1 MHLRTLNVKSL
12 NQILRIQV
20 REGKKEKIKK
30 QDQPQKELLWQ
41 QKRLS
46 YLNLSQNFSTP
57 IVKRLRREK
66 IASCLQAKTRG
77 AMSTATT
84 SQIKTK
90 LKQVLKVWHVIILA
104 ADHNPP
110 KEAQLG
116 QKKLR
121 GGSHHL
127 RSQSTTNI
135 SKWYTKTNALWGTCL
150 SSKKGSK
157 C

>member
-90 LKQVLKVWHVIILA
+90 LKQVLKV
-104 ADHNPP
+104 
-110 KEAQLG
+110 
-116 QKKLR
+116 
-121 GGSHHL
+121 
-127 RSQSTTNI
+127 
-135 SKWYTKTNALWGTCL
+135 
-150 SSKKGSK
+150 
-157 C
+157 